1 MYRAVTLYF
10 LRHGLLDASDAEKIA
25 AMDQIHLHYV
35 YNKKTDTF
43 DMYLNDENV
52 EQEIRKTDLSLYMHK
67 VVSIPGIRS
76 KLVALQQEYGEKGG
90 IVVDGRDIGTIVFP
104 QADLKIFLVCD
115 LETRVLRRMQQLA
128 AMDLPADEEKI
139 RQDISVRDTT
149 DYLGENAVNTMAD
162 DAVMIDT
169 SHITIQ

>member
-10 LRHGLLDASDAEKIA
+10 LRQGLLDASDIEKVA
-25 AMDQIHLHYV
+25 AMDQIHLDFV

-52 EQEIRKTDLSLYMHK
+52 EQEIRKTDLALHMHK
-67 VVSIPGIRS
+67 VVSIPGVRS
-76 KLVALQQEYGEKGG
+76 KLVALQQAYGANGG
-90 IVVDGRDIGTIVFP
+90 IVVDGRDIGTVVFP

-115 LETRVLRRMQQLA
+115 LETRVVRRMQQLA

-139 RQDISVRDTT
+139 RQDISVRDQT
-149 DYLGENAVNTMAD
+149 DYLGEHAVNKMAD
-162 DAVMIDT
+162 DAIMIDT
-169 SHITIQ
+169 THITIQ